1 MSDIQPSRQYTAGI
15 SVMNAGK
22 ALANAKADDI
32 LERLETESAYNIA
45 KSLGINRNALYA
57 WLLRNCPEQ
66 WQALS
71 TAVQLG
77 KLTDAQDKLDTDD
90 TLDSIGT
97 SRVRESARIAM
108 WQLSKTSKLYADKQ
122 DVNSGIIQVVI
133 SNPLDQA
140 HVVTANPLITI
151 DNESNAPTDSLTPGG
166 VIER

>member
-1 MSDIQPSRQYTAGI
+1 MSDIQESKRYTAGI
-15 SVMNAGK
+15 AVMNAGK
-22 ALANAKADDI
+22 ALANANAEDI

-66 WQALS
+66 WQSLS

-77 KLTDAQDKLDTDD
+77 KLSDAQERLDTDD
-90 TLDSIGT
+90 SLDSVGT
-97 SRVRESARIAM
+97 SRIRESAKIAM

-122 DVNSGIIQVVI
+122 DANSGINIQVVI

-140 HVVTANPLITI
+140 HVVVDNPLNTLTI
-151 DNESNAPTDSLTPGG
+151 NPPGS
-166 VIER
+166 E